1 MLKGDEIE
9 ILDLEPTKEERQE
22 VKKEA
27 EVQNKSKIV
36 PFFVVGVSILI
47 ITQIVTFVII
57 VINNI

>member
-9 ILDLEPTKEERQE
+9 ILDLEPSKEERQE
-22 VKKEA
+22 VKKEV

-47 ITQIVTFVII
+47 ITQIVTFVIV